1 MKPTLVI
8 MAAGM
13 GSRFGGL
20 KQLTP
25 VGPNGQMIID
35 YSIYDAM
42 QAGFGKIVFVIKHEI
57 EKDFRELIGDRVAQ
71 KIPVEYVFQ
80 ELDKLPEGYTV
91 PEGRKKPWGTAHA
104 ILLCRDVVKE
114 PFMVINADDYYGRE
128 AFRILGNFLQNPPVG
143 DKLQYA
149 MAAYT
154 LENTLTENGS
164 VSRGVCKV
172 TEDDK
177 LLGLDER
184 THIAIVD
191 GKPMFSED
199 DGATYEPLPAGCPV
213 SMNAWAFP
221 ADILDL
227 LQERF
232 VQFLDT
238 TAKANPLK
246 SECYLPLV
254 VNDMMVDGTAETTVL
269 HTSDRWYGMT
279 YAEDKQDVIDALAR
293 MTAEGIYP
301 AEM

>member
-42 QAGFGKIVFVIKHEI
+42 KAGFGKIVFVIKHEI
-57 EKDFRELIGDRVAQ
+57 EKDFRELIGDRVAK
-71 KIPVEYVFQ
+71 KIDVEYVFQ

-114 PFMVINADDYYGRE
+114 PFMVINADDFYGAE
-128 AFRILGNFLQNPPVG
+128 AFRILADFLNNPPKG

-149 MAAYT
+149 MAGYI
-154 LENTLTENGS
+154 LKNTLTENGS
-164 VSRGVCKV
+164 VARGVCRV
-172 TEDDK
+172 SDDNK

-184 THIAIVD
+184 TQIEYVD
-191 GKPMFSED
+191 GKPMFTED
-199 DGATYEPLPAGCPV
+199 GGATYEPLDAECTV

-221 ADILDL
+221 RDILDL
-227 LQERF
+227 LAERF
-232 VQFLDT
+232 HKFLDT
-238 TAKANPLK
+238 TAKENPLK
-246 SECYLPLV
+246 SECYLPIV
-254 VNDMMVDGTAETTVL
+254 VDEMLKEGIAETTVL
-269 HTSDRWYGMT
+269 RTTDRW
-279 YAEDKQDVIDALAR
+279 
-293 MTAEGIYP
+293 
-301 AEM
+301 